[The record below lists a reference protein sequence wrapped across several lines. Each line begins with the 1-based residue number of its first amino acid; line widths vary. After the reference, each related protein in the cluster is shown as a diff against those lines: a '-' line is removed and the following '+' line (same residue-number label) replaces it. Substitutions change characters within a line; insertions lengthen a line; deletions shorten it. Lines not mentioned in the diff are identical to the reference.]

1 MIGKLGCLSNVKGRY
16 LETLCHDVPIETS
29 NTAPRNESVWA
40 PFALVTGRCSDP
52 LLHKWHWET
61 QKPLVLV
68 SWHTWDCGTMG
79 CISIICV
86 EQVSKFPVRT
96 VLKLTQCNHCHQG
109 NSLDTCPKL
118 GNPQLRNPD
127 TVYSGTHKVI
137 KFKLFKN
144 QTKSWNVYMSLGPC
158 LL

>member
-68 SWHTWDCGTMG
+68 SCYTWDCGTMG
-79 CISIICV
+79 CISVICV
-86 EQVSKFPVRT
+86 EQVSKFPVQT
-96 VLKLTQCNHCHQG
+96 VLKVSQCNQCYQG
-109 NSLDTCPKL
+109 NSRRSVTCPVL
-118 GNPQLRNPD
+118 GHPD
-127 TVYSGTHKVI
+127 AFHSGTRKVI

-144 QTKSWNVYMSLGPC
+144 QTESWNVYMSLWPC